1 VLLNAIVSHAIL
13 RMFKMKSDVYK
24 TAIMYTVV
32 VIYTPITTL
41 IGVPLYYGF
50 YETMHEVK
58 ATSSTMTEF
67 FQNLASKGVLGS
79 VEVFDLYHFVLYPTA
94 FIGTVSLAGYAEC
107 IAQYYNNPRHK
118 TYVSV
123 GVAAFLLSELY
134 RPIAHQFQWLTLYSF
149 MQ

>member
-1 VLLNAIVSHAIL
+1 
-13 RMFKMKSDVYK
+13 
-24 TAIMYTVV
+24 
-32 VIYTPITTL
+32 
-41 IGVPLYYGF
+41 
-50 YETMHEVK
+50 
-58 ATSSTMTEF
+58 MTEF

-79 VEVFDLYHFVLYPTA
+79 VEVFDLYHFVLYSTA
-94 FIGTVSLAGYAEC
+94 FIGIVSLACYAEC

-118 TYVSV
+118 TYISV